1 MTVVNSY
8 SATSENTPVNFVNRV
23 DFPTDGY
30 PIKPILASP
39 VLATSN
45 PPYPPPPPN

>member
-1 MTVVNSY
+1 
-8 SATSENTPVNFVNRV
+8 V

-30 PIKPILASP
+30 PINPILASP

-45 PPYPPPPPN
+45 PYPPPPDDFAY